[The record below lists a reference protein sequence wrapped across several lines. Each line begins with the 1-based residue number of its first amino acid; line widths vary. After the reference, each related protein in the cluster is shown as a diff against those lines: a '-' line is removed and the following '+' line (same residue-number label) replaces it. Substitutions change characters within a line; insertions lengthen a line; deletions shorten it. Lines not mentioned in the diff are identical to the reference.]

1 MLFWT
6 IMSSIAASL
15 TGLAVYIYYSR
26 KGQFDD
32 SESIKYQIFHEED
45 PDH

>member
-15 TGLAVYIYYSR
+15 TGLAVYIYYSK

-32 SESIKYQIFHEED
+32 SESIKYQIFHE
-45 PDH
+45 DHMD